1 MEVLNRV
8 KSLLWIWKVEA
19 VNFHKL
25 LHHLQQQHLNFTDSF
40 KLYNIFPRKNLI
52 FALFNIFE
60 GTFFFDLIFF
70 IFIYVQTNIKAHLSA
85 IVRPFF
91 LSFVCTF
98 SWYVSNLLITIALKT
113 LQNELKFSGLFR
125 LSIVLVVVCCQQAEK
140 RQQINR

>member
-40 KLYNIFPRKNLI
+40 KLYNIFPRKKSYFCTFQHIWENFFLWLNLLYFYKPTLKPI
-52 FALFNIFE
+52 SPP
-60 GTFFFDLIFF
+60 
-70 IFIYVQTNIKAHLSA
+70 LS
-85 IVRPFF
+85 VLFF

-98 SWYVSNLLITIALKT
+98 SRHVSNLFITIALKT
-113 LQNELKFSGLFR
+113 LQNEIEFSGLYR

-140 RQQINR
+140 KQQINQ